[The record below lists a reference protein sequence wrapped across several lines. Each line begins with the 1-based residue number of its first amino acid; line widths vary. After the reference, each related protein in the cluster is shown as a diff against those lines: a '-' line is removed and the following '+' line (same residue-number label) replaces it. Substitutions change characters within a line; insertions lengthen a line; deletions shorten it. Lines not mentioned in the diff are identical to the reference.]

1 MVTNIIND
9 HIDSAGCSGQ
19 FHVVFKHFE
28 NLENLI
34 LNILKEKLQSATI
47 SKAMFKFLSIFHT
60 QNLWDSFTKD
70 NSFLQTLSQSL
81 PA

>member
-1 MVTNIIND
+1 MFLSLLLRA
-9 HIDSAGCSGQ
+9 DSTGCSGQ

-34 LNILKEKLQSATI
+34 LNILKEKLQLATI
-47 SKAMFKFLSIFHT
+47 SKAMFKFWSIFHI

-70 NSFLQTLSQSL
+70 NSFLQILSQSL

>member
-1 MVTNIIND
+1 MFLSLLLRV
-9 HIDSAGCSGQ
+9 DSAGCSGQ

-28 NLENLI
+28 NLENL
-34 LNILKEKLQSATI
+34 ILKEKLQSATI